1 MASVSQSSLPR
12 FASLPSSP
20 AAAPQRRSRFAAFF
34 LAPFADVD
42 DRVARLAAANQ
53 AEREARR
60 AAATSDAAA
69 PRRD

>member
-1 MASVSQSSLPR
+1 MASLSQASLPR
-12 FASLPSSP
+12 FASLPGSP
-20 AAAPQRRSRFAAFF
+20 ATAPQPRSRFASFF

-60 AAATSDAAA
+60 TAAMSAA
-69 PRRD
+69 PAPQGG